1 MKTGLLI
8 VESRMIEMRKGEV
21 LKALVAI
28 CRRLD
33 NCPIWTK
40 RGRDV
45 Y

>member
-8 VESRMIEMRKGEV
+8 IESRMIEMRKGEV
-21 LKALVAI
+21 SKALIAI
-28 CRRLD
+28 CGRLD